1 MKIKSTFSIAGSDT
15 QINQFVLGTAKP
27 AYQKLPQYPQE
38 QVQLQEVWKN
48 NLQEIDPHSSNF
60 VCAELDLTNYIK
72 NTHNIIVPD
81 GRKYIK

>member
-1 MKIKSTFSIAGSDT
+1 
-15 QINQFVLGTAKP
+15 
-27 AYQKLPQYPQE
+27 
-38 QVQLQEVWKN
+38 LQEVWKN

-72 NTHNIIVPD
+72 NTDNIIMPE